1 MLLQIWEK
9 ELYNYVM
16 KKLTASKTFSQ
27 KDLKKKTKKTLM
39 FKPREQEDR
48 ISYAR

>member
-27 KDLKKKTKKTLM
+27 KDLKKKKNLM